1 MSSSCIRAYVDTRQ
15 KSIGVMQARMLS
27 ELWVSRFE
35 TLQQMSAKPAE
46 HAIDTFLG
54 PDARQ
59 MSTSVKFASQIA
71 NSLQTDL
78 TAEMHADKLK
88 RHE

>member
-1 MSSSCIRAYVDTRQ
+1 M
-15 KSIGVMQARMLS
+15 
-27 ELWVSRFE
+27 
-35 TLQQMSAKPAE
+35 QQMSAKPAE

-59 MSTSVKFASQIA
+59 MLTSAKFASQIA